1 MIVCRMFQTML
12 NEKFYT
18 HKIQITLILLERFE
32 CNKHTRTRNN
42 SFWFLSYLCVLVW
55 QVMRSIANCL
65 NNWNTI
71 KLNGSRRE
79 NKNIPRKSK
88 RSEMKKKHTHTT
100 LNHVM
105 KNLCIR
111 FHIFL
116 YRFYFILKYFIRIY
130 YYMFPL
136 RQKWTLN

>member
-1 MIVCRMFQTML
+1 MIVCRIFQTIL
-12 NEKFYT
+12 NKKFYT

-42 SFWFLSYLCVLVW
+42 SFWFLSYLCVCSYSLASDAFHGKLSQQLKYNKTQW
-55 QVMRSIANCL
+55 QQKRKQKYL
-65 NNWNTI
+65 EKEQEKWNE
-71 KLNGSRRE
+71 K
-79 NKNIPRKSK
+79 KN
-88 RSEMKKKHTHTT
+88 TT